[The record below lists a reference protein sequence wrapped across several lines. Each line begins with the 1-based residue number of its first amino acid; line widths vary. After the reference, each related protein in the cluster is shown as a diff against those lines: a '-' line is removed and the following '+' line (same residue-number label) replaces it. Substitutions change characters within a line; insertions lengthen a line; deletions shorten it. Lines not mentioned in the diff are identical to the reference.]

1 MFSYN
6 LLTFLLRYLIYYLIN
21 NGLHPSVAIN
31 LKLLVK
37 IHLVNDIYHG
47 SIVYI
52 FAIYLA
58 RNLQIP
64 KFLKSISNGE
74 CSLYYNFFCR
84 EDLTYQFY
92 RFYAFTI

>member
-21 NGLHPSVAIN
+21 NGLHPSTATNI
-31 LKLLVK
+31 KLLVK
-37 IHLVNDIYHG
+37 IHLIYDIYHG

-52 FAIYLA
+52 FVIYLA

-64 KFLKSISNGE
+64 KLLKSISNEE

-84 EDLTYQFY
+84 EDLAYQFY